1 MPREKRKHRRR
12 PLDRAGWIRPGD
24 GSSVYCVIK
33 DVSDAGAKLSG
44 GGVHEAPDH
53 FVLSF
58 STDHKVTR
66 GCRVVR
72 RAEGEIA
79 VRFTAASVGD

>member
-12 PLDRAGWIRPGD
+12 QLERSGWIRLGD

-44 GGVHEAPDH
+44 GGVQEAPDY

-58 STDHKVTR
+58 SPDHKVTR
-66 GCRVVR
+66 GCRVIR

-79 VRFTAASVGD
+79 VRFTAAGH